1 MAVQG
6 RRSGRRIAA
15 LGAAFAV
22 ILAVGWALLGRDGR
36 AAAPAYVTEPLTRG
50 AIAAVVTATGVVQP
64 VVTVQVGTYVSGPIL
79 AIDADFNSPVKKGQR
94 VAKIDPAPFE
104 MKVRGAEANLA
115 NARAAVAKAR
125 ADLTRKEL
133 ALARSRELQGRDY
146 LSQDALDASVSD
158 AAQARAQVALAEAGV
173 RQAQASLDEA
183 KVQLSYTDIVSPV
196 DGVVISRTVDVGQT
210 VAASF
215 QTPTL
220 FQIAEDLSKMNVVA
234 SVSESDIGG
243 VAEGQAASFR
253 VDAWPDRSFAGRIV
267 QVRRAPIA
275 VQNVVTYEVLV
286 EVANADLAL
295 RPGMTAN
302 VEITTAS
309 RDDALRIPLKAI
321 RFRPEAANGA
331 AGAAPAPVPARAE
344 TPAAY
349 RVAGGELERVEL
361 KTGIRDERWA
371 EVLEGGGLADGDP
384 VVVAYPKAEGGDGA
398 APAQSPFQRRF
409 R

>member
-1 MAVQG
+1 VQG
-6 RRSGRRIAA
+6 TRSTRRLAA
-15 LGAAFAV
+15 LGVACAAL
-22 ILAVGWALLGRDGR
+22 LATGWAVLGRDGR
-36 AAAPAYVTEPLTRG
+36 ASTPAYVTEELSRG
-50 AIAAVVTATGVVQP
+50 PIAAVVTATGVVQP

-104 MKVRGAEANLA
+104 MKVRGAEASLA
-115 NARAAVAKAR
+115 NARASVEKAR
-125 ADLTRKEL
+125 ADQTRKDL
-133 ALARSRELQGRDY
+133 ALARARELHGRDF
-146 LSQDALDASVSD
+146 LSQDALDAAVSD
-158 AAQARAQVALAEAGV
+158 SAQARAQLALEEAGV
-173 RQAQASLDEA
+173 RQAEASLDEA
-183 KVQLSYTDIVSPV
+183 KVQLAYTDIVSPV

-220 FQIAEDLSKMNVVA
+220 FQIAEDLRNMNVVA

-243 VAEGQAASFR
+243 VAEGQTATFG
-253 VDAWPDRSFAGRIV
+253 VDAWPDRRFTGRIV

-286 EVANADLAL
+286 GVDNADLAL
-295 RPGMTAN
+295 RPGMTAT

-321 RFRPEAANGA
+321 RFRPEGENGA
-331 AGAAPAPVPARAE
+331 AGAAPGPGRAE
-344 TPAAY
+344 KPAAF
-349 RVAGGELERVEL
+349 RVVSGALERVALE
-361 KTGIRDERWA
+361 TGIRDERFA
-371 EVLEGGGLADGDP
+371 EVLGGDLEAGDP
-384 VVVAYPKAEGGDGA
+384 VVVAYPPSANGS
-398 APAQSPFQRRF
+398 APSGQSPFQPRRY